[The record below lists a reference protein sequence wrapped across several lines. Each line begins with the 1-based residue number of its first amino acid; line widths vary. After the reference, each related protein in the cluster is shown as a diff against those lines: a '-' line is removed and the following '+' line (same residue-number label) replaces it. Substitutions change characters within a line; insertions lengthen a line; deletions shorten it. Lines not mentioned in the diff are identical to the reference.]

1 MIFSAISSEQE
12 RGNPRGITSICSA
25 NRFVIESSI
34 RHAKTQD
41 NNVLIE
47 ATSNQVDQY
56 GGYTGMTPDLFRKY
70 VYNIAET
77 LEFPTDKIVLG
88 GDHLGPNV
96 WQNETSDSAMKKAEE
111 QIAAY
116 VSAGFRKIHLD
127 TSFVLGDDDDI
138 RNNQLAPEIITKR
151 AAQLCKISE
160 RTYKNNS
167 DQNEKPVYV
176 IGTEVPMP
184 GGALENEEII
194 TNTSV
199 TDLENTIELS
209 KEAFCSEGL
218 EDAWDR
224 VIAIVVQPGVEFS
237 DNKVFPY
244 VRENNQEIIK
254 KIESFAAI
262 NFEAH
267 STDYQSK
274 QALTE
279 MVEDH
284 FAILKVGPWLTFA
297 LREALFSLASIEDE
311 IQKCSKSITPS
322 NFRKIVED
330 EMTQN
335 PKYWINHYHGTEAEI
350 GIARLFSYSDRIR
363 YYWSNKNINSS
374 LNVLLNNLDS
384 TNIPES
390 LVSQY
395 LPMQYS
401 ELKESKI
408 ENNPRSFINSKISRV
423 LSIYQ
428 SATGEISEE

>member
-1 MIFSAISSEQE
+1 MIFSTIASKQE
-12 RGNPRGITSICSA
+12 KGNPQGITSICSA
-25 NRFVIESSI
+25 NRFVIESSF
-34 RHAKTQD
+34 RHAKSLGTF
-41 NNVLIE
+41 VLIE

-56 GGYTGMTPDLFRKY
+56 GGYTGMTPDQFRKY
-70 VYNIAET
+70 VYNIAT
-77 LEFPTDKIVLG
+77 SLEFPIDKIILG

-96 WQNETSDSAMKKAEE
+96 WQNESSESAMKKAEE

-116 VSAGFRKIHLD
+116 VTAGFRKIHLD
-127 TSFVLGDDDDI
+127 TSFSLADDNKI
-138 RNNQLAPEIITKR
+138 KSRQLAPEIITKR

-160 RTYKNNS
+160 RTYTDNCTNN
-167 DQNEKPVYV
+167 DKPVYV
-176 IGTEVPMP
+176 IGTEVPIP
-184 GGALENEEII
+184 GGALDDEETIS
-194 TNTSV
+194 NTCV
-199 TDLENTIELS
+199 GDLESTIELTKGS
-209 KEAFCSEGL
+209 FYSEGL
-218 EDAWDR
+218 EDAWER
-224 VIAIVVQPGVEFS
+224 VIAVVVQPGVEFS

-244 VRENNQEIIK
+244 VRANNQEIIK
-254 KIESFAAI
+254 KIESYAGL

-267 STDYQSK
+267 STDYQSE

-297 LREALFSLASIEDE
+297 LREALFALASIEDE
-311 IQKCSKSITPS
+311 LQKYSNSITPS

-363 YYWSNKNINSS
+363 YYWSNKNINSA
-374 LNVLLNNLDS
+374 LDLLLNNLDS

-395 LPMQYS
+395 LPIEYS
-401 ELKESKI
+401 EIKEDKI
-408 ENNPRSFINSKISRV
+408 ENSSASFINSKISGV

-428 SATGEISEE
+428 SATGGFSEE